1 MVSLTCYKYVPIFL
15 LFQDIRSEAE
25 EEIHN
30 KLISKIDEFIELA
43 NYDWLMAEPQ
53 GTSSSWLMDLIAFLK
68 SVFLQF
74 TNLPVKLAQRTC
86 MSACQ
91 HLAKSIMNMLM
102 DENTKA
108 ISLGVLQ
115 QIDLDVVQCEQFAAS
130 EPIQGLEEGILLM
143 CFSDLRQLLDLF
155 VAWDWSTYLADY
167 GSESSKYLRVKPQT
181 ALTILDKLKEAEKKN
196 VFAIMN
202 KKDRDKKR
210 LVDTVYKQLKALT
223 AGSNVAT
230 NG

>member
-1 MVSLTCYKYVPIFL
+1 M
-15 LFQDIRSEAE
+15 SEAC
-25 EEIHN
+25 
-30 KLISKIDEFIELA
+30 
-43 NYDWLMAEPQ
+43 
-53 GTSSSWLMDLIAFLK
+53 GTSTPWLMDLIAFLK

-91 HLAKSIMNMLM
+91 HLARALMEMLM
-102 DENTKA
+102 DENVKA
-108 ISLGVLQ
+108 ISPGVLQ

-167 GSESSKYLRVKPQT
+167 GSESAKYSRVRPQT

-223 AGSNVAT
+223 SGGSAGNSNSNNMAAKDS
-230 NG
+230 